1 MWSPLVDSG
10 FRSDVDQG
18 AEAVQLPRPTL
29 SAEARGLQLSSG
41 GPRFTETVQ
50 VDVGIRTG
58 FVSQVRAAA
67 SSNRTTPMRRS
78 THLRH
83 YVNRPAGANVRKRT
97 DGRCRSARRFG

>member
-10 FRSDVDQG
+10 FRSDV
-18 AEAVQLPRPTL
+18 VQAPERVELEGLR
-29 SAEARGLQLSSG
+29 LQLSSG

-78 THLRH
+78 SHLRLCKAARTSCV
-83 YVNRPAGANVRKRT
+83 YACGGPAN
-97 DGRCRSARRFG
+97 

>member
-50 VDVGIRTG
+50 VDAGIRTG

-78 THLRH
+78 
-83 YVNRPAGANVRKRT
+83 
-97 DGRCRSARRFG
+97 SQ